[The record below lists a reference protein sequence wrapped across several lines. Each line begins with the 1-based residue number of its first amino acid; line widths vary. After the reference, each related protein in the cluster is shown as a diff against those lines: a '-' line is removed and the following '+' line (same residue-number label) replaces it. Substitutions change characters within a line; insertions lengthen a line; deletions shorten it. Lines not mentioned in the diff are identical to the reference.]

1 MEEEGESLEKFL
13 KWASKIGISDSP
25 SNHPLESSSC
35 LGQSLCVSFFPVSG
49 GRGLAAA
56 RDLRKGELILRVPKS
71 ALMTRESLMKDEK
84 LSVAVNKH
92 PSLSSTQI
100 FTVCLLYEMSKRKS
114 SWWYPYLMQL
124 PQSYDTL
131 ACLGHFETEALQVDD
146 AIWAAEKATSKAECS
161 WVEAIPLMKE
171 LNLKSRTHS
180 FRAWLWASATI
191 SSRTLHIPWDDA
203 GCLCPVGDL
212 FNYDAPGEDALDSGD
227 SFVTDDPSD
236 WRSASS
242 SLWNGDTTEQY
253 DGEQLDVHLFRLT
266 DGGYEEDV
274 SAYCFY
280 ARRNYQK
287 GEQVLLSYGTYT
299 NLELLEHYGFLL
311 DKNPND
317 KAFIPVEPEVY
328 SSCSWPKDSLYIHQ
342 NGKPSF
348 ALRSALRLWLTPK
361 NQRRAVGHLI
371 YSGSQLSVEN
381 EKIVMGWTVKTCKA
395 VLKNFATSI
404 EEDKLLVREINKIED
419 FGRSGK
425 LVNVLSTFEGE
436 ARAFLENRCMIN
448 GESGVKLL
456 EFRVI
461 RRHIDRWK
469 LAVQWRL
476 RYKRILADCITFC
489 TEIINKILS
498 VNGSAMRTNT
508 Q

>member
-1 MEEEGESLEKFL
+1 M
-13 KWASKIGISDSP
+13 A
-25 SNHPLESSSC
+25 
-35 LGQSLCVSFFPVSG
+35 
-49 GRGLAAA
+49 
-56 RDLRKGELILRVPKS
+56 
-71 ALMTRESLMKDEK
+71 
-84 LSVAVNKH
+84 
-92 PSLSSTQI
+92 
-100 FTVCLLYEMSKRKS
+100 
-114 SWWYPYLMQL
+114 
-124 PQSYDTL
+124 
-131 ACLGHFETEALQVDD
+131 ACL
-146 AIWAAEKATSKAECS
+146 
-161 WVEAIPLMKE
+161 
-171 LNLKSRTHS
+171 
-180 FRAWLWASATI
+180 
-191 SSRTLHIPWDDA
+191 
-203 GCLCPVGDL
+203 
-212 FNYDAPGEDALDSGD
+212 
-227 SFVTDDPSD
+227 
-236 WRSASS
+236 
-242 SLWNGDTTEQY
+242 
-253 DGEQLDVHLFRLT
+253 
-266 DGGYEEDV
+266 
-274 SAYCFY
+274 
-280 ARRNYQK
+280 
-287 GEQVLLSYGTYT
+287 QVLLSYGTYT

-328 SSCSWPKDSLYIHQ
+328 SSCSWPKDSLYIHL

-348 ALRSALRLWLTPK
+348 ALQSALRLWLTPK

-381 EKIVMGWTVKTCKA
+381 EKIVMGWIVKTCKA

-404 EEDKLLVREINKIED
+404 EEDKLLVQEMNKIED

-436 ARAFLENRCMIN
+436 ARAFLENSCMIN

-461 RRHIDRWK
+461 RRHIYRWK

-476 RYKRILADCITFC
+476 RYKRILADCITYC